1 MAVTLIGIAGPSG
14 SGKSE
19 LSRRLAAAEGAPI
32 VSLDSYYKDLAHVP
46 LSVREKTNFDDPA
59 SLDDVLILD
68 HARRLA
74 SGERVEVPHYDFAT
88 HTRAPGIDVVEPGAV
103 VIIEGLFTLFWNEL
117 RDLLTTKVYVDLED
131 ETCFAR
137 RKERDVRERGRTP
150 ESVDRQYAET
160 VRPMAE
166 KFIWPTKRHADLIIR
181 GDAVLAES
189 VDTVLRRV
197 KAPSTS

>member
-1 MAVTLIGIAGPSG
+1 MPVTLIGLAGPSG

-19 LSRRLAAAEGAPI
+19 LSRRLAAATGAPI

-59 SLDDVLILD
+59 SLDDALILD
-68 HARRLA
+68 DARRLA
-74 SGERVEVPHYDFAT
+74 AGEPVDVPLYNFAT
-88 HTRAPGIDVVEPGAV
+88 HTRAPGVERVGPGSI
-103 VIIEGLFTLFWNEL
+103 VILEGLFTLYWTEL
-117 RDLLTTKVYVDLED
+117 RDLLATKVYVDLED

-137 RKERDVRERGRTP
+137 RKERDVRERGRSP
-150 ESVDRQYAET
+150 ESVDRQYAVT

-166 KFIWPTKRHADLIIR
+166 KHIWPTRRHADIIIR
-181 GDAVLAES
+181 GDAVLAEA
-189 VDTVLRRV
+189 VETVLRRA

>member
-19 LSRRLAAAEGAPI
+19 LSRRLAAATGAPI

-46 LSVREKTNFDDPA
+46 LAVREKTNFDDPA

-68 HARRLA
+68 HVRRLA
-74 SGERVEVPHYDFAT
+74 AGEHVDVPHYDFAT
-88 HTRAPGIDVVEPGAV
+88 HTRAPGADVVQPGAI
-103 VIIEGLFTLFWNEL
+103 VIIEGLFTLYWADL

-137 RKERDVRERGRTP
+137 RKARDIRERGRTA
-150 ESVDRQYAET
+150 ESVDRQYVET
-160 VRPMAE
+160 VHPMAE
-166 KFIWPTKRHADLIIR
+166 KYIWPTKRHADLIIR

-189 VDTVLRRV
+189 VEIVLRRV
-197 KAPSTS
+197 KALSIS